1 MCELYTCISLDD
13 MSWQVWWSHLVCE
26 LYTCISLD
34 DMSWLVWWSSCVW
47 AVYMHITR
55 CLGWVGGHILYVGCI
70 HAYH

>member
-1 MCELYTCISLDD
+1 MCGLYTCISLDD
-13 MSWQVWWSHLVCE
+13 MSWQIWWSHLVCG

-34 DMSWLVWWSSCVW
+34 VLAGLVVPSCVW

-55 CLGWVGGHILYVGCI
+55 CHGWFGGHILCVGCI